1 MLAAALLA
9 LAAPTAAPA
18 PPPVRARV
26 VASARIVSAVEV
38 REGRS
43 AQPHQRR
50 HGRSPEGRPVTLLEF
65 E

>member
-26 VASARIVSAVEV
+26 VALARIVAAVEV
-38 REGRS
+38 RDGRS
-43 AQPHQRR
+43 SQPHQRR
-50 HGRSPEGRPVTLLEF
+50 KGRSPEGQPLTLIEF